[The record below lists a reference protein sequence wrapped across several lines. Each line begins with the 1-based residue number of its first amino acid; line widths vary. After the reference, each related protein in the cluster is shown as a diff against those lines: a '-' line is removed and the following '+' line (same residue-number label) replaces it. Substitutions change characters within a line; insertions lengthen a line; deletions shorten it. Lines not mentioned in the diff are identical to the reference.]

1 MNQFGIVIDDLSHSG
16 DRAAIEAL
24 EFPSSR

>member
-24 EFPSSR
+24 ESTERR